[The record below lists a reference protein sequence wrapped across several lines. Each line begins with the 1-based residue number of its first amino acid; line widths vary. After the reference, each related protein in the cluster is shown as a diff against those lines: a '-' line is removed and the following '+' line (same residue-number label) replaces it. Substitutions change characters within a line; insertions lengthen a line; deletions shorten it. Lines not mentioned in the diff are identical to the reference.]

1 MKVEIKVEV
10 PATASV
16 WNATTE
22 RTDYR
27 GRRSKSITTNLTK
40 TKFDYEKN
48 TYKQ

>member
-22 RTDYR
+22 ERTAGADVP
-27 GRRSKSITTNLTK
+27 N
-40 TKFDYEKN
+40 
-48 TYKQ
+48 Q